1 MKKIYLSLLGLVCIA
16 STVFGTTVIDK
27 STKVEMSISN
37 PIPSEK
43 TAEMEL
49 RTYLEKIFG
58 AYTPAAAN
66 KKIILKEIAQEIPF

>member
-1 MKKIYLSLLGLVCIA
+1 MKKILSAFVFAGIIA
-16 STVFGTTVIDK
+16 TVFGGTVIDR

-43 TAEMEL
+43 TAEKEL

-58 AYTPAAAN
+58 TYTPGAAN
-66 KKIILKEIAQEIPF
+66 KKIIIKYEKCKNP